1 MTRLSP
7 DAPWSTPDDDA
18 WCPCT
23 SGAPYGACC
32 GPIHRGDMRAP
43 TAERLMRSRFAA
55 YARGDAAYLARSWHP
70 STRPAELVLDATVRW
85 FRLTILHTEEG
96 GPQDAAGVVE
106 FEAAYRHEGARGSQR
121 ETSRFAR
128 HAGSWVYVD
137 ALR

>member
-23 SGAPYGACC
+23 SGSAYGACC
-32 GPIHRGDMRAP
+32 GPLHRGDMPAP
-43 TAERLMRSRFAA
+43 TAERLMRSRFSA

-70 STRPAELVLDATVRW
+70 STRPQELELDASVRW
-85 FRLTILHTEEG
+85 YRLTVVRTALG
-96 GPQDAAGVVE
+96 GREDATGVVE
-106 FEAAYRHEGARGSQR
+106 FEASYRHEDGRGSQR
-121 ETSRFAR
+121 EASRFAR

-137 ALR
+137 AV